1 MHPDQ
6 GPGVTV
12 GLREIYEVV
21 LEMKAQLT
29 VLVGQHAD
37 QSKSL
42 DDHEERIR
50 ALERSR
56 WPLPSLSVLISLA
69 ALLLAF
75 ARGG

>member
-1 MHPDQ
+1 LQPDQ

-21 LEMKAQLT
+21 LELKAQLT
-29 VLVGQHAD
+29 LLVGQHAD

-75 ARGG
+75 ARGS